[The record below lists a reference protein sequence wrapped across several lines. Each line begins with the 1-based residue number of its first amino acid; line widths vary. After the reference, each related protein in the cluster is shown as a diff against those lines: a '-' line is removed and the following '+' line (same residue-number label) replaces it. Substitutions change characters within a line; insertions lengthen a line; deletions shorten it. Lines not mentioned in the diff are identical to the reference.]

1 MSKKKKQKYRILY
14 IMDKNKNVIDNTL
27 GQKHSSGCVRM
38 SVENSQWF
46 YDNIEYGTG
55 VCIY

>member
-1 MSKKKKQKYRILY
+1 MCSKLKGEH